1 MDMKLFPFTLNQFE
15 KVFKESTER
24 LQLKKLKLTPHCLR
38 HGGASHDY
46 LFGVR
51 ALVDV
56 QARGCWASFESVRR
70 YSKHGRV
77 NRQLSL
83 LSPEQLHAAKQA
95 ALELP
100 RQLLTCYR

>member
-51 ALVDV
+51 AL
-56 QARGCWASFESVRR
+56 
-70 YSKHGRV
+70 
-77 NRQLSL
+77 SL